1 MTSLNCYNNKITSR
15 ELEIVITNHGII
27 TDITT
32 NCYDILGYTN
42 DEMINTNI
50 SKLFKINIKNLISNK
65 DLNVEFTRKDGLTQ
79 YFSVQATPFTTDNKV
94 EAFYLSIIDIS
105 KYKELEKR
113 DNLILRMLEHAKDII
128 CRWELLP
135 EPRFTYLNSSVEDF
149 FGYPI
154 EDYIKNPMLPFE
166 IAHPDDQEIQFSK
179 IKSDTDFS
187 KLFQVRLKHK
197 DGYYIWVEDYIIP
210 YFNEYN
216 QLVAVESITRNIQV
230 KKELEQRL
238 EKIGYNDTLT
248 ELYNK
253 NYFLKEVDLLNNVI
267 SIPVGIFVC
276 DLDSLKYTNDSFG
289 HSSGD
294 ILIRNTAKVLKSVFT
309 DEHVISRTGG
319 DEFVIIVK
327 NKSYSEVK
335 KLYADL
341 QIAIKVFNEKNKNI
355 PIKISIGIAYS
366 ENSISKMQSTLD
378 TADSNMYNNKKHKK
392 L

>member
-1 MTSLNCYNNKITSR
+1 MTSLSYFNNKITSR
-15 ELEIVITNHGII
+15 ELQIAITNHGII

-42 DEMINTNI
+42 DELINTNI
-50 SKLFKINIKNLISNK
+50 SKLFKINLDNLISNK
-65 DLNVEFTRKDGLTQ
+65 DFNVEFTRKDGLIQ
-79 YFSVQATPFTTDNKV
+79 YFSVQATPLATDDKV
-94 EAFYLSIIDIS
+94 EVFHLSIIDIS
-105 KYKELEKR
+105 KYKESEKR
-113 DNLILRMLEHAKDII
+113 GKLILKMLEHAKDII

-149 FGYPI
+149 LGYPL

-166 IAHPDDQEIQFSK
+166 IVHPDDQEIQFSK
-179 IKSDTDFS
+179 INADTDFS
-187 KLFQVRLKHK
+187 KFFQVRIKHK
-197 DGYYIWVEDYIIP
+197 DGYYIWIEDYIIP
-210 YFNEYN
+210 YFNEDN
-216 QLVAVESITRNIQV
+216 QLAAIESITRNIQV

-238 EKIGYNDTLT
+238 ERLGYHDTLT

-253 NYFLKEVDLLNNVI
+253 NYFLKEIDLLNNAI
-267 SIPVGIFVC
+267 NIPVGIFVC
-276 DLDSLKYTNDSFG
+276 DLDRLKYTNDSFG

-294 ILIRNTAKVLKSVFT
+294 ILIKNTAKVLKSVFT
-309 DEHVISRTGG
+309 SEHVISRTGG

-335 KLYADL
+335 KLYTDL
-341 QIAIKVFNEKNKNI
+341 HIAIKIFNENNKNF

-366 ENSISKMQSTLD
+366 ENSFFKMQSILD